1 MISKIV
7 KVQNR
12 AGIHA
17 RPAAIIVQKAN
28 EFSSE
33 IFLEKGSSKIN
44 AKSVIGLL
52 TMAASY
58 GTELNLICDGS
69 DEEEALSSIVTLFD
83 NKFEED

>member
-1 MISKIV
+1 MISKLV

-28 EFSSE
+28 EFTSE
-33 IFLEKGSSKIN
+33 IYLEKDTSKIN

-58 GTELNLICDGS
+58 GTDLNLVCDGP
-69 DEEEALSSIVTLFD
+69 DEEKALSEIEELFN
-83 NKFEED
+83 NKFEEE

>member
-7 KVQNR
+7 KVENR

-28 EFSSE
+28 EFTAE
-33 IFLEKGSSKIN
+33 IFLEKESSKIN

-58 GTELNLICDGS
+58 GTELNLICDGP
-69 DEEEALSSIVTLFD
+69 DEEEALSSIVTLFE

>member
-1 MISKIV
+1 MKSQLV

-28 EFSSE
+28 EFTSE
-33 IFLEKGSSKIN
+33 IFLEKESAKIN

-58 GTELNLICDGS
+58 GTELKLICDGS
-69 DEEEALSSIVTLFD
+69 DEEEALSSIVALFD